1 MWQRSFQEQ
10 GFAIFPAMLAAS
22 EVRELLD
29 DLSQLPLDHR
39 RAGIRH
45 TLGRPNVSRLAH
57 DRRLLSIAQQ
67 VLGPQ
72 AFPFR
77 ATLFNK
83 SPGRN
88 WLIPWHQDTALPLRE
103 QHDMAGWGPWSVK
116 AGILYAHAPA
126 TALQQ
131 VIALRVHLDE
141 SGLQNGPL
149 RVLPGTHNMGVLS
162 DDEIHRLSIHTTE
175 VSCITP
181 CGGVLAMRPLLIHSS
196 SKSEDETDRRVL
208 HIEYAAC
215 LMFADGMRLAVA

>member
-1 MWQRSFQEQ
+1 VWQRSFQEQ
-10 GFAIFPAMLAAS
+10 GFVIFPAMLAAS
-22 EVRELLD
+22 EVRTLLD
-29 DLSQLPLDHR
+29 DLSQIPLEHG

-83 SPGRN
+83 SPARN

-103 QHDMAGWGPWSVK
+103 QRDMAGWGPWSVK

-126 TALQQ
+126 NALQQ
-131 VIALRVHLDE
+131 VVALRVHLDE
-141 SGLQNGPL
+141 SSLQNGPL
-149 RVLPGTHNMGVLS
+149 RVLPGTHSMGVLS

-196 SKSEDETDRRVL
+196 SKSVDETDRRVL
-208 HIEYAAC
+208 HIEYAAAEA
-215 LMFADGMRLAVA
+215 LEGGIRLAVA